1 MLTSNA
7 IFLCTKDRYV
17 HQHINCN
24 GSVNDINENCQ
35 RSRFHYYYTRKEL
48 ENKDTSET
56 ASPVSSLVV
65 NLNLTRIVNF
75 QPDTMTKDST
85 SPLPL

>member
-1 MLTSNA
+1 MQSSCALKTGMFISTS
-7 IFLCTKDRYV
+7 IV
-17 HQHINCN
+17 I
-24 GSVNDINENCQ
+24 GSGNDINENCQ
-35 RSRFHYYYTRKEL
+35 RSRFHYYYTTKEL

-56 ASPVSSLVV
+56 ASPVSFLVI

-75 QPDTMTKDST
+75 QPETMTKDST